1 MAGQKLSAPAPTTL
15 AKRIPPVTC
24 SIIVPTKATTNTA
37 LAKSLRAPKTKLSRR
52 FRVSGDTKTPSA
64 TRWSQRYGTG
74 GLGRRSHWK
83 GGGKFGRF
91 VPTKIL
97 VLGLMTNSPNVATY
111 RSEERRVGKE
121 SRGR

>member
-64 TRWSQRYGTG
+64 TRWSQKDSQDRCYDSAECDRAGYPYEPIKRYGP
-74 GLGRRSHWK
+74 R
-83 GGGKFGRF
+83 
-91 VPTKIL
+91 
-97 VLGLMTNSPNVATY
+97 NNV
-111 RSEERRVGKE
+111 ECCERCR
-121 SRGR
+121 